1 MNKLFRTIKSR
12 LFNCEHKAKCSNMN
26 SSLGERIAVLMKI
39 GNVALLKEQSP
50 QESTAERD
58 AYLTMFD
65 SLYAEFTEIM
75 EAREQNIL
83 KCPLND
89 ELKVSLAELRY
100 VVVSLQRNAV
110 SFEPI
115 IGVMGAEAVH
125 DFTHA

>member
-1 MNKLFRTIKSR
+1 MNG
-12 LFNCEHKAKCSNMN
+12 
-26 SSLGERIAVLMKI
+26 SLTERVAVLMKI
-39 GNVALLKEQSP
+39 GKVALAKKQLPGEHP
-50 QESTAERD
+50 AGME

-75 EAREQNIL
+75 QAREKNIL

-89 ELKVSLAELRY
+89 ELKVSLVELRY
-100 VVVSLQRNAV
+100 VVVSLQRDAV

-125 DFTHA
+125 DTSLA